1 MDDSSAGLAICVV
14 STALFAYYTVWV
26 LVTPF
31 VEPGH
36 AVLRW
41 FPDRL
46 YAVLVPAYAG
56 TCLVAG
62 VAAFLGYVMLKN
74 GAKTA
79 QKAKSKSA

>member
-1 MDDSSAGLAICVV
+1 VV
-14 STALFAYYTVWV
+14 LITVAH
-26 LVTPF
+26 TDTR
-31 VEPGH
+31 VE
-36 AVLRW
+36 VLRW

-56 TCLVAG
+56 ACLVAG